1 MIIKL
6 TISYD
11 GTNYCGWQVQPNG
24 LSVQQVLEDALF
36 AVTGEKIKVTGSGR
50 TDAGVHA
57 KGQVAHF
64 ERQKENIPAEKYA
77 KALNAHLPPDIKVLK
92 SEKAEENFNACKS
105 AKRKTYEYKFYFS
118 ETELPL
124 KERYAVHLSTKPDMA
139 FVEECAKIFV
149 GEHDFKCFCASG
161 SSVKTT
167 VRTIY
172 NINVKETDGEIIFS
186 VTGNGF
192 LYNMVRSLVGTLLD
206 AGYKR
211 IEKEQLI
218 DMLDKKERS
227 LIGKTL
233 PAKGL
238 CLVEVLY

>member
-6 TISYD
+6 TVSYD
-11 GTNYCGWQVQPNG
+11 GTVYCGWQVQPNG
-24 LSVQQVLEDALF
+24 MSVQQVLEDALF
-36 AVTGEKIKVTGSGR
+36 AVTGEKLKVTGSGR

-64 ERQKENIPAEKYA
+64 EREKDNIPAEKYA

-92 SEKAEENFNACKS
+92 SERAEDGFNACRS
-105 AKRKTYEYKFYFS
+105 AKKKTYEYRFYIS

-124 KERYAVHLSTKPDMA
+124 KERYAVHISNTPDLA
-139 FVEECAKIFV
+139 LIEECAKVFI

-172 NINVKETDGEIIFS
+172 DIDIEQKDGEIIFS

-211 IEKEQLI
+211 IEKEQLK

>member
-1 MIIKL
+1 MTVKL

-11 GTNYCGWQVQPNG
+11 GTSYCGWQVQPNG
-24 LSVQQVLEDALF
+24 LSVQQVIEDALF
-36 AVTGEKIKVTGSGR
+36 AVTGEKIKITGSGR

-64 ERQKENIPAEKYA
+64 ERERENIPAEKYL
-77 KALNAHLPPDIKVLK
+77 KALNAHLPPDIKVVK
-92 SEKAEENFNACKS
+92 SERAEDGFNALRN
-105 AKRKTYEYKFYFS
+105 AKKKTYEYRFYLS

-124 KERYAVHLSTKPDMA
+124 KERFAVWLDRAPDLELMKD
-139 FVEECAKIFV
+139 CAKIFV

-161 SSVKTT
+161 SSAKTT

-172 NINVKETDGEIIFS
+172 NIDIAENDGEITFS
-186 VTGNGF
+186 VCGNGF

-206 AGYKR
+206 AGYKK
-211 IEKEQLI
+211 IDKAQLEK
-218 DMLDKKERS
+218 MLTEKSRS

-238 CLVEVLY
+238 CLLEVVY